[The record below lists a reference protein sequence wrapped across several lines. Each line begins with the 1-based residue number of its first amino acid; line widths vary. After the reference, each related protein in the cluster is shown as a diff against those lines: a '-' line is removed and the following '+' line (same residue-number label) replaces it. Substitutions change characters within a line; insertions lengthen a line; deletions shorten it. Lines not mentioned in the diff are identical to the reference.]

1 MPVLSVI
8 AYDPLVRIHLGP
20 LSISPHGIGIAVGFL
35 VGAWFMLPTSRAK
48 GIPDDEV
55 YPLFTLAAIGAI
67 VGSRVA
73 YVVNHI
79 GDYTNVV
86 DIFEVWKGGISLIG
100 GIIGA
105 ILFAVVRMRR
115 RHLPFWKIMDAAMPG
130 LALGIFVGRTG
141 DLIIAD
147 HLGKTTNFFLGY
159 RCPPLGVDVGSP
171 CVPGTV
177 VHQTALYDQFF
188 ALMILLVLLWLRRS
202 PRYDGFITMM
212 FGAMYASARIV
223 EDFLREDLR
232 RFGLTGSQ
240 MTAIVVLSACAFGLV
255 VVRRTPRWGRWDET
269 APANKVPATPSRR
282 DPGPGRNQAS
292 HPRLAWTPTSV
303 ARTAPRKE
311 TAVEIRIGVIQ
322 SPREIEIDMGD
333 SVDSDKLVEEI
344 KEAMG
349 NDSSMLWFTDRRGR
363 RVGVATGKLAYVEVG
378 ATGHER
384 RVGFSA
390 V

>member
-1 MPVLSVI
+1 MLSVI

-79 GDYTNVV
+79 GDYKNVI
-86 DIFEVWKGGISLIG
+86 DIFEVWKGGISLMG

-115 RHLPFWKIMDAAMPG
+115 RHLPFWKLMDAAMPG

-147 HLGKTTNFFLGY
+147 HLGKTTTFFLGY
-159 RCPPLGVDVGSP
+159 RCPPLGVQTGSP
-171 CVPGTV
+171 CVPGTI

-202 PRYDGFITMM
+202 PRYNGFITMM
-212 FGAMYASARIV
+212 FGAMYASARV
-223 EDFLREDLR
+223 LEDFLREDLR

-240 MTAIVVLSACAFGLV
+240 MTAIVVMSACVYGLV
-255 VVRRTPRWGRWDET
+255 FLRRTPYWGRWDEA
-269 APANKVPATPSRR
+269 APDAEPGGTGPE
-282 DPGPGRNQAS
+282 GPGES
-292 HPRLAWTPTSV
+292 GPGESGPGESG
-303 ARTAPRKE
+303 PGE
-311 TAVEIRIGVIQ
+311 SGPGES
-322 SPREIEIDMGD
+322 SPPP
-333 SVDSDKLVEEI
+333 SPSLDSDVGGEERP
-344 KEAMG
+344 EEG
-349 NDSSMLWFTDRRGR
+349 DHSGDPDRGDPVPEGDRDRHG
-363 RVGVATGKLAYVEVG
+363 
-378 ATGHER
+378 
-384 RVGFSA
+384 
-390 V
+390 